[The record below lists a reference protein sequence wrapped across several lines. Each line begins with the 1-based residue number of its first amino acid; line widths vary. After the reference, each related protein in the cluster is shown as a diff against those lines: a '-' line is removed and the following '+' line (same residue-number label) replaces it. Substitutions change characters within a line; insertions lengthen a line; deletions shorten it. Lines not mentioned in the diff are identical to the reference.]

1 MNIVNMLTENDRISI
16 IAISE
21 KASRFIDPDD
31 EFQVAKMYT
40 ASIDNKMQ
48 IFKFI
53 DNLNRSKEITNHTLG
68 FQYSFSLLREIY
80 ENLDDHFNKN
90 VPVFMVYISR
100 GLLSPLNE
108 ARSVLEAIAQG
119 QRLLKY
125 PIIINTCAIVL
136 GNIDW
141 KIKFLRYVVS

>member
-1 MNIVNMLTENDRISI
+1 MLSDNDRISI
-16 IAISE
+16 IAISD
-21 KASRFIDPDD
+21 KSSRFIDLND
-31 EFQVAKMYT
+31 ESQTAKMYT

-53 DNLNRSKEITNHTLG
+53 DNLNRSKEITNHSLG

-80 ENLDDHFNKN
+80 ENSDDHFNKN

-100 GLLSPLNE
+100 GLLSPLTE
-108 ARSVLEAIAQG
+108 AKGVLEAIAQG

-125 PIIINTCAIVL
+125 PVVIQTCAIVL
-136 GNIDW
+136 GMLN
-141 KIKFLRYVVS
+141 FLYFGM

>member
-1 MNIVNMLTENDRISI
+1 MLTENDRISI

-21 KASRFIDPDD
+21 KSSRFIDVN
-31 EFQVAKMYT
+31 ELQVAKMYT

-48 IFKFI
+48 MFKFI
-53 DNLNRSKEITNHTLG
+53 DNLNRSKEITNHSLG

-80 ENLDDHFNKN
+80 ENSDDHFNKN

-100 GLLSPLNE
+100 GLLSPLTE
-108 ARSVLEAIAQG
+108 ARGVLEAIAHG

-125 PIIINTCAIVL
+125 PVVINTCAIVL
-136 GNIDW
+136 GN
-141 KIKFLRYVVS
+141 FH